1 MGKRVQKKRSSPLL
15 RLLKTLYIA
24 VVVVSVLIVAG
35 FAAYNV
41 FVRPPDVAER
51 VTFPVTS
58 PAPNSSGAPETPP
71 GSGDPDASP
80 SEDVMVF
87 TRREGVYTCLLTG
100 SDKSGARAD
109 TVMLG
114 MFDVKN
120 RTASLLSIPRDT
132 LVNYNGKNMKINA
145 VYGKG
150 QGEAV
155 AEEVSEMLGLPVDYY
170 VSVNLKAFQ
179 AIVKTIGGVY
189 FDVPINMNYDDPVQD
204 LHIHLKKGY
213 QKLNAQ
219 QAMGVVRFRHNND
232 GTGYPGQDIG
242 RVETQRK
249 FLAALVKQ
257 TITVSNVTK
266 VTELIGILNE
276 YVTTNMPL
284 ETMIYFATAAIGM
297 DLDASLASATL
308 PGDWKSPY
316 IQVDDEKALEVVNEL
331 FPIYT
336 QPITADI
343 MDIRHK

>member
-1 MGKRVQKKRSSPLL
+1 MGKRVQKKKSSPLL
-15 RLLKTLYIA
+15 RLFKTLYII
-24 VVVVSVLIVAG
+24 VVVISVLIVAG

-41 FVRPPDVAER
+41 FIRPPDVAGQ

-58 PAPNSSGAPETPP
+58 PGPDASGGIETPP
-71 GSGDPDASP
+71 GGNPAASP

-100 SDKSGARAD
+100 SDQSGARSD
-109 TVMLG
+109 TIMLG

-120 RTASLLSIPRDT
+120 KTASLLSIPRDT
-132 LVNYNGKNMKINA
+132 LVSYNGKNMKINA
-145 VYGKG
+145 VYAKG

-155 AEEVSEMLGLPVDYY
+155 AQEISEMLGVPVDYY

-179 AIVKTIGGVY
+179 AIVKAIGGVY
-189 FDVPINMNYDDPVQD
+189 FDVPINMNYDDPYQD

-242 RVETQRK
+242 RVETQRN

-266 VTELIGILNE
+266 VTELINILNE

-284 ETMIYFATAAIGM
+284 DTMIYFATAAIGM
-297 DLDASLASATL
+297 DLDTSLTTATL
-308 PGDWKSPY
+308 PGDWISPY

-331 FPIYT
+331 FPVYT

-343 MDIRHK
+343 MDIHHK

>member
-1 MGKRVQKKRSSPLL
+1 MGKRVQKKRSSPFL
-15 RLLKTLYIA
+15 RLLKTLYI
-24 VVVVSVLIVAG
+24 VVVVISVLIVAG

-41 FVRPPDVAER
+41 FIRPPDVAER

-58 PAPNSSGAPETPP
+58 PSPGPSGAPETPP
-71 GSGDPDASP
+71 ASGEPDASP
-80 SEDVMVF
+80 SEDVVVY

-100 SDKSGARAD
+100 SDKSGGRAD

-120 RTASLLSIPRDT
+120 KTASLLSIPRDT
-132 LVNYNGKNMKINA
+132 LVSYNGKSMKINA

-150 QGEAV
+150 QGKAV
-155 AEEVSEMLGLPVDYY
+155 AEEVSEMLGVPVDYY

-249 FLAALVKQ
+249 FLTALVKQ
-257 TITVSNVTK
+257 TVTVSNVTK
-266 VTELIGILNE
+266 VTELINILNE
-276 YVTTNMPL
+276 YVTTDMPL

-316 IQVDDEKALEVVNEL
+316 IQVDDDKALEVVNEL

-343 MDIRHK
+343 MDIHHK